1 MSTIKVDTYLTRGGA
16 SEISIDKL
24 KGASSAS
31 SISVVAEGGSTTT
44 NLQQGLAKWW
54 VNLQGHDTF
63 GVTDSFNNTSGT
75 DHGTGD
81 YTCTMANDF
90 AGVAQKSL
98 TFGTFPSSDGGSTDP
113 ATSERGSTTAAQKPT
128 ASQAAGTV
136 RIEIRKGSTGSA
148 NGGLLDISAV
158 YLTGHGDLA

>member
-1 MSTIKVDTYLTRGGA
+1 MFANYGRFSMSTLNVDALVGNTSANAITVRGEG
-16 SEISIDKL
+16 
-24 KGASSAS
+24 SA
-31 SISVVAEGGSTTT
+31 TTS
-44 NLQQGLAKWW
+44 LQQGLAKWW

-113 ATSERGSTTAAQKPT
+113 ATNERGGTVAMQKPIG
-128 ASQAAGTV
+128 AQAAGTA
-136 RIEIRKGSTGSA
+136 RLEIRKGSTGSA
-148 NGGLLDISAV
+148 NGGLVDISGV

>member
-1 MSTIKVDTYLTRGGA
+1 MSTLNVDALVGNTSANAITVRGEG
-16 SEISIDKL
+16 
-24 KGASSAS
+24 SA
-31 SISVVAEGGSTTT
+31 TTS
-44 NLQQGLAKWW
+44 LQQGLAKWW

-90 AGVAQKSL
+90 AGAAQKSL

-113 ATSERGSTTAAQKPT
+113 ATNQRGGTVAMQKPIG
-128 ASQAAGTV
+128 AQAAGTA
-136 RIEIRKGSTGSA
+136 RLEIRKGSTGSA
-148 NGGLLDISAV
+148 DGGLVDISGV